1 MASERTYKYDVAFSF
16 LAADLSVAK
25 DLQGRLEPGLVVFMY
40 ERRKEELLGR
50 DGMDAF
56 SEVFR
61 RDARLSVILYRKGW
75 GETAWTGFEEVAI
88 KTRALE
94 TKFTSLM
101 IVRLDNAELPT
112 WIPSQ
117 QLYCSEATDTRA
129 EIAAVIR
136 ARAKERGAV
145 VRTLTAPELALKRAK
160 EVNSKEVR
168 EQRQRANTAPN
179 EIRAELQRLYS
190 EIIRLVE
197 VIRVGNSEIDI
208 RAGFHGDSCAISSA
222 RISVSMILYRAGNT
236 LRDLTLRV
244 NDWDAPSRLPTP
256 NDPNPGGSRHAG
268 ATHYSPVVSEH
279 DEWVWQWEGNP
290 DSESTLIW
298 LSASSDSYRS
308 AELADA
314 IVRRHVER
322 LFKD

>member
-1 MASERTYKYDVAFSF
+1 MESERSYKYDVAFSF

-25 DLQGRLEPGLVVFMY
+25 DLQGRLEPGLAVFMY

-75 GETAWTGFEEVAI
+75 GETAWTGFEESAI
-88 KTRALE
+88 KSRALE
-94 TKFTSLM
+94 TRFTSLM
-101 IVRLDNAELPT
+101 VVRLDRADLPT

-117 QLYCSEATDTRA
+117 QLYSSEATDTRA
-129 EIAAVIR
+129 EMAAVIR

-160 EVNSKEVR
+160 EENSKEVR
-168 EQRQRANTAPN
+168 EQRQRANTAPG

-197 VIRVGNSEIDI
+197 VIRAGNSEIDI
-208 RAGFHGDSCAISSA
+208 RAGFHGDNCAITSA
-222 RISVSMILYRAGNT
+222 RTSVSMTLYRAGNT

-256 NDPNPGGSRHAG
+256 SDPSPGGSRHAG

-279 DEWVWQWEGNP
+279 DEWAWRWEPSP
-290 DSESTLIW
+290 DPSGVFVFSMRDET
-298 LSASSDSYRS
+298 YRS
-308 AELADA
+308 AELADS

-322 LFKD
+322 FFRD